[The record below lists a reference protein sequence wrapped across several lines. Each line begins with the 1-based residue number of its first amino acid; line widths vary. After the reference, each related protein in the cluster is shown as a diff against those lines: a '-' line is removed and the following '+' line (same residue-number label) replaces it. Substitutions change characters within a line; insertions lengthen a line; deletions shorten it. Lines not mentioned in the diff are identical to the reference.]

1 MGMILYNIL
10 NNANALVINAVIN
23 SAVIIVTGE

>member
-1 MGMILYNIL
+1 MILYNIF